1 VIYKNIFTTYEIAE
15 HCHVTPRTVVQ
26 WINEGKLKAYRTPG
40 NHSRIEAQEFLEFLR
55 RYNMPIPSDLISE
68 NKNGKK
74 RILIVDDDIGTADA
88 IQRLFKREKIYDL
101 EVALDGFEAGHKF
114 ADFKPDLII
123 LDIRMPWLDGY
134 QLCSR
139 IRSNQK
145 NKDVRILFI
154 SGLIEQKEIDRI
166 QDSGADDYLAKPF
179 SNEELKN
186 KVMNL
191 LDLNRRAEDKSFV
204 AKVRKSTP

>member
-1 VIYKNIFTTYEIAE
+1 MADKNVFTTYEIAE

-40 NHSRIEAQEFLEFLR
+40 NHSRIEAEEFLGFLR
-55 RYNMPIPSDLISE
+55 RYNMPIPPDLMNE
-68 NKNGKK
+68 KGNGKK

-134 QLCSR
+134 QLCSS

-154 SGLIEQKEIDRI
+154 SGLIEPKEISRI
-166 QDSGADDYLAKPF
+166 KESGADEYLSKPF
-179 SNEELKN
+179 SNEELKK
-186 KVMNL
+186 KVMSL
-191 LDLNRRAEDKSFV
+191 LDMNRRAGDKSLP
-204 AKVRKSTP
+204 K